1 MATTPAQTKTVSGRR
16 PDDAMLL
23 QDAVQSFAAR
33 WYQALDRHDDVESV
47 LAYLIDEGLELH
59 FPEGTSRGHSGF
71 RDWYQA
77 VTHRFFDEVHT
88 LREVTVTDTTAD
100 SLQARVVVNWQ
111 AKIWNPP
118 DAKSQWLGF
127 DAYQTWTVVTGP
139 SGALQIAEYTVDE
152 LRPMPGSA
160 AL

>member
-1 MATTPAQTKTVSGRR
+1 MASTPTRIETARGLPPQG
-16 PDDAMLL
+16 PLL
-23 QDAVQSFAAR
+23 QEAVQAFAAR

-47 LAYLIDEGLELH
+47 LEYLIDEGLEMR
-59 FPEGTSRGHSGF
+59 FPEATARGHSGF

-88 LREVTVTDTTAD
+88 VREVSVTGGTPDAA
-100 SLQARVVVNWQ
+100 LARVVVNWQ

-118 DAKSQWLGF
+118 DATSQWLGF
-127 DAYQTWTVVTGP
+127 DAYQTWTVVPGP
-139 SGALQIAEYTVDE
+139 GGALQVAVYVVDE

-160 AL
+160 QL

>member
-1 MATTPAQTKTVSGRR
+1 MATIPAQTQSTGRGL
-16 PDDAMLL
+16 PAPGPQL
-23 QDAVQSFAAR
+23 QDAVRSFAAR

-47 LAYLIDEGLELH
+47 LEMLIDEGLEMR
-59 FPEGTSRGHSGF
+59 FPETTARGYSGF

-88 LREVTVTDTTAD
+88 LREVTVTGGTPDA
-100 SLQARVVVNWQ
+100 AVAKVVVNWQ

-127 DAYQTWTVVTGP
+127 DAFQTWTMVPGP
-139 SGALQIAEYTVDE
+139 DGPQIALYVVDE

-160 AL
+160 EL